1 MENKKETLNI
11 FIVFII
17 IGLVLF
23 GIYKVIYSTYDY
35 NIYFLESI
43 ESDSII
49 IQSKNANILID
60 TAEEKDNNN
69 LNFKLANLGITKI
82 DYLIIT
88 HPDKDHI
95 GNASFIINNYNVFNV
110 IETSFEKGSDLQ
122 KDFKQNLAK
131 QPNINHIVLEKD
143 YDFEIDNMRFKI
155 ITPNEKSY
163 KEDNDYS
170 LVTYLNIGKINFMFT
185 GDIEQTR
192 INEQLEKE
200 NIDIDVYKIPHHGR
214 YNNLSLDLIKEV
226 TPEYAVSTGDTDS
239 EITNFLNVN
248 SIKYYN
254 TEEGTIHFSTN
265 GTKLK
270 VLNKTLF

>member
-1 MENKKETLNI
+1 MENKKETLNT

-95 GNASFIINNYNVFNV
+95 GNASFIINNYNVSNV

-192 INEQLEKE
+192 INEQLEKD

-270 VLNKTLF
+270 VLN

>member
-1 MENKKETLNI
+1 MENKKETLNT

-69 LNFKLANLGITKI
+69 LNLKLANLGITKI

-95 GNASFIINNYNVFNV
+95 GNASFIINNYNVSNV

-192 INEQLEKE
+192 INEQLEKD

-226 TPEYAVSTGDTDS
+226 TPEYVVSTGDTDS

-270 VLNKTLF
+270 VLN